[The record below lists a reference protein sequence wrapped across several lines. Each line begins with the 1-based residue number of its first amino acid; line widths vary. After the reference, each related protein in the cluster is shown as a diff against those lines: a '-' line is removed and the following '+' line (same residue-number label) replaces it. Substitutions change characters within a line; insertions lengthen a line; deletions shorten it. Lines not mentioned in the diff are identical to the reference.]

1 MRLMSGFFA
10 SCPGFDF
17 HSHSRAFKVKRVSH
31 WSWFFLRSE
40 QALLFFQ
47 DPIHLATK
55 WRNRL
60 LSPKTQLHFGSQ
72 SILIDHLQNI
82 IEDDNYSKL
91 DHGLT
96 RSDVNPKDRQNFTS
110 CVKLTSEDVFRI
122 LDTNRD
128 NRGTL
133 LYLQMLKMV
142 ITAYIDEKT
151 SISERK

>member
-17 HSHSRAFKVKRVSH
+17 HSHSRAFIVSKAAQ

-40 QALLFFQ
+40 QSLLFFQ

-60 LSPKTQLHFGSQ
+60 LSAKAQLCFGNQ
-72 SILIDHLQNI
+72 SISIGHLQNI
-82 IEDDNYSKL
+82 IDDDNYSKL

-96 RSDVNPKDRQNFTS
+96 RSDVNPKDRQNFAS
-110 CVKLTSEDVFRI
+110 CVKLVSEDVFRI
-122 LDTNRD
+122 LNTYPD

-142 ITAYIDEKT
+142 ITAYVDEKT
-151 SISERK
+151 TISVRK

>member
-1 MRLMSGFFA
+1 M
-10 SCPGFDF
+10 
-17 HSHSRAFKVKRVSH
+17 KRVLD

-60 LSPKTQLHFGSQ
+60 LSSTAQLRFGNQ
-72 SILIDHLQNI
+72 SILIDHLRNI

-128 NRGTL
+128 YRGTL
-133 LYLQMLKMV
+133 LYLKMLKMV
-142 ITAYIDEKT
+142 IAAYIDEKT